1 MTRWILLLAL
11 AVAAP
16 AWSTS
21 IEPMPLEALLAKTDH
36 VVLATVTAV
45 DMVDAEGEPVTDPQ
59 ARTGPGSRNLIRYH
73 LQVDRVVTSTSA
85 KVPATLVVPEWQ
97 MWHYSLGQMQRSM
110 AHTQYV
116 FLLRAHLPAG
126 RQRPVPLS
134 RGHAGGAGPVER
146 EPLAALGGRGACA

>member
-21 IEPMPLEALLAKTDH
+21 VEPMPLEALLAKTDH
-36 VVLATVTAV
+36 VLLPTVTAV
-45 DMVDAEGEPVTDPQ
+45 DMVDAQGKPVTDPQ
-59 ARTGPGSRNLIRYH
+59 ARTGPGGPNLIRYH

-85 KVPATLVVPEWQ
+85 KVPTTLVIPEWQ

-110 AHTQYV
+110 T
-116 FLLRAHLPAG
+116 
-126 RQRPVPLS
+126 
-134 RGHAGGAGPVER
+134 HAQ
-146 EPLAALGGRGACA
+146 

>member
-21 IEPMPLEALLAKTDH
+21 VEPMPLEALLAKTDH
-36 VVLATVTAV
+36 VLLATVTAV
-45 DMVDAEGEPVTDPQ
+45 DMVDAQGEPVTDPQ
-59 ARTGPGSRNLIRYH
+59 ARTGPGGPNLIRYH

-97 MWHYSLGQMQRSM
+97 MWHYSLGQMQRAM
-110 AHTQYV
+110 THTQSV
-116 FLLRAHLPAG
+116 FLLRGPTFQPADSAQF
-126 RQRPVPLS
+126 RYRADTQEARRLLNES
-134 RGHAGGAGPVER
+134 R
-146 EPLAALGGRGACA
+146 